1 MIAPDAGIRGLLE
14 AARRR
19 ERALSGSS
27 HLPTRTP
34 AHAGRRSDAIS
45 PLEAPELR
53 WPSQQHLTPRQCPH
67 CRSFGLSTDPPDGF
81 APFGETTCLLC
92 SRVVVRW
99 KADGTRSIREV
110 AADLGVIGPAKRGRP
125 TTPWTATLRET
136 QQAPQ
141 RLCIDNC
148 NRPARDGRLR
158 CSSCQHKRA
167 DDQFHRVLIR
177 VMTPGVPM
185 PSWKIQALLGVQ
197 GYSIGR
203 IVQRARLAG
212 ARITRVKHGWFRLEI
227 VP

>member
-1 MIAPDAGIRGLLE
+1 MIAPEAGIRGLLE

-19 ERALSGSS
+19 ELALSGSS

-34 AHAGRRSDAIS
+34 AHAGPRPDAVS
-45 PLEAPELR
+45 PLTAPELR
-53 WPSQQHLTPRQCPH
+53 WPSQQDKLPKRCTYCGSP
-67 CRSFGLSTDPPDGF
+67 GLSTDPPYGLVK
-81 APFGETTCLLC
+81 FGETTCLLC

-99 KADGTRSIREV
+99 KADGTRSIREL
-110 AADLGVIGPAKRGRP
+110 AANLGVIGPAKRGRP
-125 TTPWTATLRET
+125 PTPWTATLREKT
-136 QQAPQ
+136 QAPQ
-141 RLCIDNC
+141 RLCADNC
-148 NRPARDGRLR
+148 GRPPRNGRLR

-167 DDQFHRVLIR
+167 DDQFHRVLVR

-212 ARITRVKHGWFRLEI
+212 ARITRVKHGWFRLE